1 LGPENAAASIST
13 GIEAGNERKPGLYC
27 CNYCDKDLSG
37 LVRFKCAVCMDFDL
51 CVECFSV
58 GVELNRHKNS
68 HPYRVMDN
76 LSFSL
81 VTSDWNADEEIL
93 LLEVII
99 NRF

>member
-1 LGPENAAASIST
+1 MYQAAFSKSSYMYQYIV

-68 HPYRVMDN
+68 HPYRVMV
-76 LSFSL
+76 SFQRRAVYLNS
-81 VTSDWNADEEIL
+81 IQ
-93 LLEVII
+93 
-99 NRF
+99 RFVS